1 MLRVSLLLGLV
12 YLISES
18 RNGGN
23 GSSEIEGKAARA
35 GGERAGTRMS
45 FKGIAEIEGKATRVG
60 ASECGQRAS
69 FNPDSKKSNQESR
82 NAGKEIVDGRLLK
95 VERLTAEENR
105 FFRPAVCKV
114 CHARY

>member
-1 MLRVSLLLGLV
+1 VLRVSLLLGLV

-23 GSSEIEGKAARA
+23 GSSEIEGKAA
-35 GGERAGTRMS
+35 
-45 FKGIAEIEGKATRVG
+45 RVG